1 MTAVR
6 AIVSALR
13 ALLSALMS
21 KGVLSP
27 GWYSILTG
35 LTMIFVAYLLG
46 PAVSTDR
53 AALFVGLAL
62 GVVGVWSIER
72 GIRAEV
78 QRRRVD

>member
-6 AIVSALR
+6 AIVAALR

-35 LTMIFVAYLLG
+35 LAMLFVAYLLG
-46 PAVSTDR
+46 SAIDTDR
-53 AALFVGLAL
+53 AALLVGLAL

-72 GIRAEV
+72 GVRSEV
-78 QRRRVD
+78 QRNRAG

>member
-6 AIVSALR
+6 AFLSALR

-21 KGVLSP
+21 RGVLSP

-35 LTMIFVAYLLG
+35 LTMLFVAYLLG
-46 PAVSTDR
+46 SAVGTDR
-53 AALFVGLAL
+53 AALPVGLAL

-72 GIRAEV
+72 GIRSEV
-78 QRRRVD
+78 QRNRTG